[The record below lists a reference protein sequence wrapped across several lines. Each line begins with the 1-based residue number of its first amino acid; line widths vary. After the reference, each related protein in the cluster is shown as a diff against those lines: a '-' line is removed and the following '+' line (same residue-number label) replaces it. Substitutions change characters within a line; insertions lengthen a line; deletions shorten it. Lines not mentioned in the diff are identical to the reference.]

1 MARTLSEIYA
11 EAKAIRDNRLELTEF
26 HNGSK
31 MSIMDAFTW
40 VTSAAIWSFENLLD
54 VFKVDVASDL
64 QNKVNGTPQ
73 YYANALLK
81 FQYGDELQMNDE
93 GTQFYYPTVDASK
106 RVVTKVAYA
115 EVNDERVVE
124 ENGVKTVYKF
134 FDKDLVLK
142 VATGQ
147 AGAYEQLSEEVLTA
161 VKAYMQQIAFAGTH
175 LTIVS
180 RKGDV
185 LIPRLTV
192 YYDGGITEN
201 EVYDAVEAALNE
213 FIANL
218 DFDGAVYVQK
228 IIDCIQRVG
237 HVTDVFIDAAS
248 SDSNGIF
255 VAQYDDDNNLISDK
269 NGQVQQRVTRFFIP
283 NSGYLKQASDSVEE
297 SGLPKWRETI
307 KFIVE
312 KPNTGFLADE

>member
-11 EAKAIRDNRLELTEF
+11 EAKALRDNRLELTEF

-31 MSIMDAFTW
+31 MSILDAFTW

-54 VFKVDVASDL
+54 IFKVDVASDL
-64 QNKVNGTPQ
+64 QNRINGTPQ

-81 FQYGDELQMNDE
+81 FQYGDELEMNAE
-93 GTQFYYPTVDASK
+93 GTQFSYPTVDTTK
-106 RVVTKVAYA
+106 RVITKVAYS
-115 EVNDERVVE
+115 EVNDERIVE
-124 ENGVKTVYKF
+124 EDGVKTVYKF

-142 VATGQ
+142 IATGE

-161 VKAYMQQIAFAGTH
+161 VRAYMQKIAFAGTH

-185 LIPRLTV
+185 LIPRLTIF
-192 YYDGGITEN
+192 YDGGVTE
-201 EVYDAVEAALNE
+201 EEIYEAVEAALNE

-228 IIDCIQRVG
+228 IIDCLQRVD
-237 HVTDVFIDAAS
+237 HVTDVFIDTAA

-269 NGQVQQRVTRFFIP
+269 SGQVQHRVERFFIP
-283 NSGYLKQASDSVEE
+283 NSGFLKQATDSAEE
-297 SGLPKWRETI
+297 SLLPKWRETI

-312 KPNTGFLADE
+312 KPNTGFLAD